1 MGSRSRHR
9 ICTSKSTNVI
19 SRNHTKPDFRNR
31 AGLRGTIPEQDLT
44 AKISGRNLI
53 PVGRLTPFSQHDYEA
68 ISIAGHGPSRGARDS
83 AETGPRVAFTSG
95 AI

>member
-1 MGSRSRHR
+1 MVVSAE
-9 ICTSKSTNVI
+9 
-19 SRNHTKPDFRNR
+19 PFRNK
-31 AGLRGTIPEQDLT
+31 TST

-95 AI
+95 GDLKWEGRT